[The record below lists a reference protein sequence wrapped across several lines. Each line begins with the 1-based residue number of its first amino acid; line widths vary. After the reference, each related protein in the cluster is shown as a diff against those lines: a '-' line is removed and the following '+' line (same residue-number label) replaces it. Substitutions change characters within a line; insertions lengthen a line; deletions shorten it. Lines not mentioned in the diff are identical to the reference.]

1 MKILSSNDV
10 NAWMN
15 ANALPKT
22 QKEFERFLWWHALCM
37 FGILCHKHEYEWK
50 GDTDVQSF
58 ESLREKKKNGIKS
71 GSNIIESLWEKKP
84 LWQHLGVPNPT
95 VTEFEWYILHNQTSL
110 PATSLN
116 MTKNP
121 SEARKCEKCNETK
134 SGGQWYKSKT
144 GSNAFNCLGF

>member
-58 ESLREKKKNGIKS
+58 ESL
-71 GSNIIESLWEKKP
+71 WEKKP

-110 PATSLN
+110 PATSF
-116 MTKNP
+116 KYDEE
-121 SEARKCEKCNETK
+121 SIRGKKVREV
-134 SGGQWYKSKT
+134 
-144 GSNAFNCLGF
+144 